1 MSRITG
7 RFLHGPIMG
16 HVVRMTL
23 TGALGVGFMFLID
36 AANLFWISTLGVERL
51 VAALGFAWMIQFFA
65 VSIGIGMMVA
75 ATATVSRLIGQHDIA
90 GARRQTSVNAAIA
103 VLAQAVVAA
112 GIFVFRHELL
122 ALAGA
127 SGDTAREAARYLAI
141 AVPTLPVMALGMM
154 GSAVLRAEGDAW
166 RAMSV
171 TLTSGLVTMIIDP
184 LLIVV
189 LGLGLEG
196 AAISVI
202 FARFFSAGLSVWYV
216 LRVHDLA
223 GRIGWRDVALRARP
237 FGVIA
242 IPAMLTQLSTP
253 FGNALVTGLMAQ
265 YGDGAVAGWAVVTRM
280 TVLAFGG
287 IFALSSAISGIFG
300 QNYGGGAL
308 ERVRLT
314 YVDALRFSAIY
325 VSLAWAFLALASAP
339 AIAVFSMGDEAAQV
353 LRAFTMVAAGGW
365 FFAGGLF
372 VANAAFNALGRPVF
386 STMFNWLRDGV
397 LLWPLAAVLGARFGA
412 PGVVYGQA
420 LAAVVAG
427 SLAVAAGWRHVTRLQ
442 RWQDRG

>member
-1 MSRITG
+1 
-7 RFLHGPIMG
+7 MG

-23 TGALGVGFMFLID
+23 TGALGIGFMFLID

-65 VSIGIGMMVA
+65 VSTGIGMMVA
-75 ATATVSRLIGQHDIA
+75 ATATVSRLIGQHDII
-90 GARRQTSVNAAIA
+90 GARRQTSVNALIA
-103 VLAQAVVAA
+103 FCVQALVAV
-112 GIFVFRHELL
+112 GIFAFRHQLL

-127 SGDTAREAARYLAI
+127 IGETEREAARYLAI

-171 TLTSGLVTMIIDP
+171 TLTSGLVTMVVDP
-184 LLIVV
+184 LVIVV
-189 LGLGLEG
+189 LGLGLKG

-202 FARFFSAGLSVWYV
+202 FARAFSAALSIWYV

-223 GRIGWRDVALRARP
+223 GRIKWQDVVQRARP

-242 IPAMLTQLSTP
+242 IPATLTQLSTP
-253 FGNALVTGLMAQ
+253 FGNAVVTGLMAQ

-300 QNYGGGAL
+300 QNYGGNAL

-314 YVDALRFSAIY
+314 YVDALRFCAIY
-325 VSLAWAFLALASAP
+325 VGLAWAFLALATGP
-339 AIAVFSMGDEAAQV
+339 ATTLFSMGAEATQV
-353 LRAFTMVAAGGW
+353 LRAFTMLAAGGW
-365 FFAGGLF
+365 LFAGGLF
-372 VANAAFNALGRPVF
+372 VANAAFNALGRPIL
-386 STMFNWLRDGV
+386 STLFNWLRDGL
-397 LLWPLAAVLGARFGA
+397 LLWPLAAGMGAQFGA
-412 PGVVYGQA
+412 AGVVYGQA

-427 SLAVAAGWRHVTRLQ
+427 ALAVVAGWRHVTRLGP
-442 RWQDRG
+442 WQGRG